1 MHNFLLLVCLGGTGN
16 YQQESMPV
24 DDNFKRST
32 TSQIGT
38 SSKSQQILNRK
49 IAELSREMLSF
60 VQERKGFWEAQTN
73 PSNHAN

>member
-1 MHNFLLLVCLGGTGN
+1 MFSSGEIGN
-16 YQQESMPV
+16 YQQESLGV
-24 DDNFKRST
+24 ST
-32 TSQIGT
+32 STQIGT
-38 SSKSQQILNRK
+38 SSKSQQILNGK